1 MSWYV
6 LQVLTGR
13 ERDVCEALR
22 RKGVRARAPAQRM
35 EIRRRGQWQT
45 EERLLLPGYV
55 FVGTEYSASL
65 FHVIFPV
72 PGVIRWL
79 GLEHG
84 EPQALETREALRWR
98 LDSAETL
105 EPSRVLFRSDGA
117 WYVLDGPL
125 SKFSG
130 AVVRMERRQRRA
142 WVLTQLGSQRQRVRF
157 GIIPV
162 VEDGGP

>member
-1 MSWYV
+1 MDWYV

-35 EIRRRGQWQT
+35 EIRRRGRWQS

-55 FVGTEYSASL
+55 FVGVDYSAAL
-65 FHVIFPV
+65 FHIVSPV
-72 PGVIRWL
+72 AGVIRWL
-79 GLEHG
+79 GLERG

-105 EPSRVLFRSDGA
+105 EPSRVLFLPDGT
-117 WYVLDGPL
+117 WHVLDGPL
-125 SKFSG
+125 AAFAG
-130 AVVRMERRQRRA
+130 DVVRMERRQRRA
-142 WVLTQLGSQRQRVRF
+142 WVLTQLGGSVQRIRF
-157 GIIPV
+157 GVIPV
-162 VEDGGP
+162 TEGRP